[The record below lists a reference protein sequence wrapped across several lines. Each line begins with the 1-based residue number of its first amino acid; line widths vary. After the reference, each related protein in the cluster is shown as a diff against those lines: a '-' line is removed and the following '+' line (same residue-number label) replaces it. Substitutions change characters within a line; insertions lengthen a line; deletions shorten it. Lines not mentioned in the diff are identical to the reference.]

1 MYYLKSFDRMI
12 HFHYAKS
19 ATFAIVV
26 FKNLSGDDLTG
37 QAENFSQLGIVHF
50 VFQLVERI

>member
-19 ATFAIVV
+19 TTLAIFAFNNVG
-26 FKNLSGDDLTG
+26 GDDVTG
-37 QAENFSQLGIVHF
+37 QAENFSQFSIVHI
-50 VFQLVERI
+50 VFQLVV

>member
-1 MYYLKSFDRMI
+1 MYYLRNFDRMI
-12 HFHYAKS
+12 HFNYAIS
-19 ATFAIVV
+19 TTFSIFV
-26 FKNLSGDDLTG
+26 FKNLSGDDLAG